1 MPNQLER
8 ENAEGFMTPKFII
21 HQKIAVKI
29 RQITL
34 LQISIFCSK
43 IQLSFPEKNDDFLGV
58 KNS

>member
-34 LQISIFCSK
+34 LQISIFWS
-43 IQLSFPEKNDDFLGV
+43 
-58 KNS
+58 KNSTLISRENC